1 MAVLRDVGSAET
13 LPTYRIHLSRRWFL
27 RHHQNSSR
35 VRVALSG
42 PLVGQTHRLLG
53 PLRDFFAALF
63 FLFFGLEIDPATLP
77 PVLMQAVA
85 LAVVT
90 TVTKLLTGWWAVRW
104 TAGGLRAG
112 AALVA
117 RGEFSIVIAGLG

>member
-53 PLRDFFAALF
+53 PLRDLFAALF

-77 PVLMQAVA
+77 PVLGQAAA
-85 LAVVT
+85 LAAVTGTTKVV
-90 TVTKLLTGWWAVRW
+90 TGWWAVRRAGGG
-104 TAGGLRAG
+104 TAAGLRAG
-112 AALVA
+112 AVLV
-117 RGEFSIVIAGLG
+117 